1 MALLT
6 QVRHALDSPQVQQLA
21 SCLRRVEKPLLTV
34 LGMRQPG
41 KEANRWGRIRN
52 SN

>member
-21 SCLRRVEKPLLTV
+21 SCLRRVEKPLLT
-34 LGMRQPG
+34 GPG
-41 KEANRWGRIRN
+41 HAAAREGGEPVGTD
-52 SN
+52 